1 MKSKEIQALSLE
13 KFAGAWAGSRP
24 SFEKFGGDLEIL
36 DREWNFTQP
45 LRIK

>member
-24 SFEKFGGDLEIL
+24 SFEKFSSDLETM
-36 DREWNFTQP
+36 DREWNIT
-45 LRIK
+45 

>member
-24 SFEKFGGDLEIL
+24 SFEKIGGALEII
-36 DREWNFTQP
+36 DRKWNIT
-45 LRIK
+45 